1 MKHKWIKPLVLIV
14 AFLIS
19 VVIFECAI
27 AKGSVDLTT
36 EWKEPVLPVVYL
48 SDSGKD
54 INRLQ
59 GYKKEM
65 NPQYI
70 RDTITPVSSK
80 MELPIKVLA
89 YEQKI
94 TGISYEIRSLDAGR
108 LIEDNEI
115 KDFKSKKGKFQTT
128 LTFPNILDEGVEYL
142 LTIQLHSKGE
152 TISYYT
158 RIIKA
163 ESWNTSKCIDFA
175 LNFHQASLD
184 KKASDALAMY
194 MESDRTTN
202 NTTLGKVTIKS
213 TLNQVSWGSFVG
225 KRQTEPKIQIVEI
238 TPAYSVILLEYI
250 MSSTGDKGEL
260 EYYNVE
266 EYYRIR
272 MSESTS
278 YLLDFE
284 RTMEEVFR
292 GENGNITENKLKLG
306 IRDQN
311 VEYLSNEHGTSFCFI
326 QAGELWGYN
335 IANDAMAKIFSF
347 RGFEGIDDRENSM
360 NHRIRILKVSETGS
374 ADFVVYGYMSR
385 GSHEG
390 EVGVCVY
397 HYDSVAN
404 TLEEQLWIPFSKSFE
419 VIEDEVG
426 KVMYVNKSNQF
437 FMMVDGDIYQ
447 IDLNTRKKSI
457 LASGVGENWY
467 AFSKGNSRIAW
478 ISKGDENTGTQIKL
492 FDMEKEKVFQIDAKD
507 GEYIRPT
514 GFLKNDFIYGTAK
527 KEQVITDGAGNT
539 LFPMYKIGIINSK
552 NKEIKQYE
560 KPGYFVTGVT
570 IDDYTIHLSR
580 VSISNGSY
588 VVTQEDTIMNQAG
601 NTIYPVM
608 AETFFT
614 PIKQTQLQLV
624 MTEKAKDA
632 TPKILTPKMVALDKS
647 RVVSLEKKETLT
659 KYYAYAKGKVIMSSL
674 DVSDAIRIAD
684 QYAGVVIDDQVRYVW
699 KRARDNYQE
708 TIPGMTADLSKVG
721 SDERERAL
729 SIMLKKEGINIS
741 VSELLNSGKTPK
753 EILEKTLQ
761 SDTVL
766 DLNGC
771 TLQQILYYVNQGT
784 PVYGIKNGSQP
795 FLIVGYS
802 SSTYVIYDPFTNAT
816 KAVGKAELETAVGN
830 AGNVFLAYLK
840 K

>member
-1 MKHKWIKPLVLIV
+1 MLIAVFLV
-14 AFLIS
+14 S

-36 EWKEPVLPVVYL
+36 EWKEATLPVVYL
-48 SDSGKD
+48 SDQGKD

-59 GYKKEM
+59 GYQKEM
-65 NPQYI
+65 NPLYI
-70 RDTITPVSSK
+70 RDTITPISSK
-80 MELPIKVLA
+80 MELPIKVLS
-89 YEQKI
+89 YEKKI

-115 KDFKSKKGKFQTT
+115 KDFKAKKGKMDAT
-128 LTFPNILDEGVEYL
+128 LIFPNILDEGVEYL
-142 LTIQLHSKGE
+142 LTIQLHSKRD

-158 RIIKA
+158 RVIKA
-163 ESWNTSKCIDFA
+163 ESWNASKCIDFA

-194 MESDRTTN
+194 MESDHTTD
-202 NTTLGKVTIKS
+202 NTTLEKVTIQS

-225 KRQTEPKIQIVEI
+225 KKQTDPKIQVVEI
-238 TPAYSVILLEYI
+238 TPAYSVIMLEYI

-272 MSESTS
+272 ISGTS
-278 YLLDFE
+278 SFLLDFE
-284 RTMEEVFR
+284 RTVEEIFR
-292 GENGNITENKLKLG
+292 GENGNIAENKLKLG
-306 IRDQN
+306 IRDKN
-311 VEYLSNEHGTSFCFI
+311 VEYLSNEHGTSFCFV

-335 IANDAMAKIFSF
+335 VANDAMAKIFSF

-374 ADFVVYGYMSR
+374 TDFVVYGYMSR

-404 TLEEQLWIPFSKSFE
+404 TLEEELWIPFSKSFE

-426 KVMYVNKSNQF
+426 KVMYVNKNNQF

-492 FDMEKEKVFQIDAKD
+492 YDMEKEKEFVIDAKA

-527 KEQVITDGAGNT
+527 KEQVITDGAGHT
-539 LFPMYKIGIINSK
+539 LFPMYKIGIINHK

-580 VSISNGSY
+580 VSVTSGSY
-588 VVTQEDTIMNQAG
+588 VIAPEDTIMNQAG
-601 NTIYPVM
+601 DTIYPVM
-608 AETFFT
+608 SETFFT
-614 PIKQTQLQLV
+614 PIKQTQVQLI
-624 MTEKAKDA
+624 MGESAKDD
-632 TPKILTPKMVALDKS
+632 TPKILTPKMVALNKA
-647 RVVSLEKKETLT
+647 RVVSLEKKENLT
-659 KYYAYAKGKVIMSSL
+659 KYYAYAKGKVLMSSL
-674 DVSDAIRIAD
+674 DVSDAIRLAD
-684 QYAGVVIDDQVRYVW
+684 QYSGVVIDNQVRYVW

-708 TIPGMTADLSKVG
+708 TLSGMTADLTKVG
-721 SDERERAL
+721 SDAKERCL

-741 VSELLNSGKTPK
+741 VSELLSSGKTPK
-753 EILEKTLQ
+753 EILERSLQ
-761 SDTVL
+761 SETVL

-784 PVYGIKNGSQP
+784 PVYGLKNGNQP
-795 FLIVGYS
+795 ILIVGYS
-802 SSTYVIYDPFTNAT
+802 SSTYVIYDPATNAT
-816 KAVGKAELETAVGN
+816 RAIPKTELETAVGS

>member
-802 SSTYVIYDPFTNAT
+802 SSTYVIYDPSTNAT

>member
-1 MKHKWIKPLVLIV
+1 MLIAVFLV
-14 AFLIS
+14 S

-36 EWKEPVLPVVYL
+36 EWKEATLPVVYL
-48 SDSGKD
+48 SHQGKD

-59 GYKKEM
+59 GYQKEM
-65 NPQYI
+65 NPLYI
-70 RDTITPVSSK
+70 RDTITPISSK
-80 MELPIKVLA
+80 MELPIKVLS
-89 YEQKI
+89 YEKKI

-115 KDFKSKKGKFQTT
+115 KDFKAKKGKIDAT
-128 LTFPNILDEGVEYL
+128 LIFPNILDEGVEYL
-142 LTIQLHSKGE
+142 LTIQLHSKRD

-158 RIIKA
+158 RVIKA
-163 ESWNTSKCIDFA
+163 ESWNASKCIDFA

-194 MESDRTTN
+194 MESDHTTD
-202 NTTLGKVTIKS
+202 NTTLEKVTIQS

-225 KRQTEPKIQIVEI
+225 KKQTDPKIQVVEI
-238 TPAYSVILLEYI
+238 TPAYSVIMLEYI

-272 MSESTS
+272 ISGTS
-278 YLLDFE
+278 SFLLDFE
-284 RTMEEVFR
+284 RTVEEIFR
-292 GENGNITENKLKLG
+292 GENGNIAENKLKLG
-306 IRDQN
+306 IRDKN
-311 VEYLSNEHGTSFCFI
+311 VEYLSNEHGTSFCFV

-335 IANDAMAKIFSF
+335 VANDAMAKIFSF

-374 ADFVVYGYMSR
+374 TDFVVYGYMSR

-404 TLEEQLWIPFSKSFE
+404 TLEEELWIPFSKSFE

-426 KVMYVNKSNQF
+426 KVMYVNKNNQF

-492 FDMEKEKVFQIDAKD
+492 YDMEKEKEFVIDAKA

-527 KEQVITDGAGNT
+527 KEQVITDGAGHT
-539 LFPMYKIGIINSK
+539 LFPMYKIGIINHK

-580 VSISNGSY
+580 VSVTNGSY
-588 VVTQEDTIMNQAG
+588 VVAPEDTIMNQAG
-601 NTIYPVM
+601 DTIYPVM
-608 AETFFT
+608 SETFFT
-614 PIKQTQLQLV
+614 PIKQTQVQLI
-624 MTEKAKDA
+624 MGESAKDD
-632 TPKILTPKMVALDKS
+632 TPKILTPKMVALNKA
-647 RVVSLEKKETLT
+647 RVVSLEKKENLT
-659 KYYAYAKGKVIMSSL
+659 KYYAYAKGKVLMSSL
-674 DVSDAIRIAD
+674 DVSDAIRLAD
-684 QYAGVVIDDQVRYVW
+684 QYSGVVIDNQVRYVW

-708 TIPGMTADLSKVG
+708 TLSGMTADLTKVG
-721 SDERERAL
+721 SDAKERCL

-741 VSELLNSGKTPK
+741 VSELLSSGKTPK
-753 EILEKTLQ
+753 EILERSLQ
-761 SDTVL
+761 SETVL

-784 PVYGIKNGSQP
+784 PVYGLKNGNQP
-795 FLIVGYS
+795 ILIVGYS
-802 SSTYVIYDPFTNAT
+802 SSTYVIYDPATNAT
-816 KAVGKAELETAVGN
+816 RAIPKTELETAVGS

>member
-1 MKHKWIKPLVLIV
+1 MKHKWIKPLVLIAV
-14 AFLIS
+14 FLIS
-19 VVIFECAI
+19 VAIFECAI

-36 EWKEPVLPVVYL
+36 EWKEAELPVVFL
-48 SDSGKD
+48 SDNGKD

-59 GYKKEM
+59 GYQKEM
-65 NPQYI
+65 NPLYI
-70 RDTITPVSSK
+70 RDTITPISSK
-80 MELPIKVLA
+80 MELPIKVLS
-89 YEQKI
+89 YDKKI

-108 LIEDNEI
+108 LIEDNEV
-115 KDFKSKKGKFQTT
+115 KDFKAKKGKIEAS
-128 LTFPNILDEGVEYL
+128 LAFPNILDEGVEYL
-142 LTIQLHSKGE
+142 LTVQLHSKDE
-152 TISYYT
+152 MISYYT
-158 RIIKA
+158 RVIKA
-163 ESWNTSKCIDFA
+163 ESWNASKCIDFA

-194 MESDRTTN
+194 MESDHTTD
-202 NTTLGKVTIKS
+202 NTTLENVSIKS

-225 KRQTEPKIQIVEI
+225 KRQTDPKIQVVEI
-238 TPAYSVILLEYI
+238 TPAYSVIMLEYI
-250 MSSTGDKGEL
+250 MSSTGEKGEL

-272 MSESTS
+272 VSGTSS
-278 YLLDFE
+278 YLLDFN
-284 RTMEEVFR
+284 RNMEEIFR
-292 GENGNITENKLKLG
+292 GENGNIVDKKLKLG
-306 IRDQN
+306 IRNKN
-311 VEYLSNEHGTSFCFI
+311 VEYLSNEHGTSFCFV

-335 IANDAMAKIFSF
+335 VTNNAMAKIFSF

-374 ADFVVYGYMSR
+374 TDFVVYGYMSR

-404 TLEEQLWIPFSKSFE
+404 TLEEELWIPFSKSFE

-426 KVMYVNKSNQF
+426 KVMYVNKNNQF

-492 FDMEKEKVFQIDAKD
+492 FDMEKEKEFVIDAKA
-507 GEYIRPT
+507 GEFIRPT

-539 LFPMYKIGIINSK
+539 LFPMYKIGIINNK

-580 VSISNGSY
+580 VSITNGSY
-588 VVTQEDTIMNQAG
+588 VVAAEDTIMNQAG
-601 NTIYPVM
+601 DTIYPVM
-608 AETFFT
+608 SETFFT
-614 PIKQTQLQLV
+614 PIKQTQVQLI
-624 MTEKAKDA
+624 MGEAAKDE
-632 TPKILTPKMVALDKS
+632 TPKILTPKMVALDKA

-659 KYYAYAKGKVIMSSL
+659 KYYAYAKGKVMMSSL
-674 DVSDAIRIAD
+674 DVSDAIRLAD
-684 QYAGVVIDDQVRYVW
+684 QYSGVVIDNQVRYVW

-708 TIPGMTADLSKVG
+708 TIPGMTADLTKVG
-721 SDERERAL
+721 SDYKERCL

-741 VSELLNSGKTPK
+741 VSELLSSGKTPK
-753 EILEKTLQ
+753 EILERSLQ
-761 SDTVL
+761 SETVL

-771 TLQQILYYVNQGT
+771 SLQQILYYVNQGT
-784 PVYGIKNGSQP
+784 PVYGIKNGNQP
-795 FLIVGYS
+795 ILIVGYS
-802 SSTYVIYDPFTNAT
+802 SSTYVIYDPATNAT
-816 KAVGKAELETAVGN
+816 KAVPKAELETAVGN

>member
-1 MKHKWIKPLVLIV
+1 MLIAVFLV
-14 AFLIS
+14 S

-36 EWKEPVLPVVYL
+36 EWKEATLPVVYL
-48 SDSGKD
+48 SHQGKD

-59 GYKKEM
+59 GYQKEM
-65 NPQYI
+65 NPLYI
-70 RDTITPVSSK
+70 RDTITPISSK
-80 MELPIKVLA
+80 MELPIKVLS
-89 YEQKI
+89 YEKKI

-115 KDFKSKKGKFQTT
+115 KDFKAKKGKMDAT
-128 LTFPNILDEGVEYL
+128 LIFPNILDEGVEYL
-142 LTIQLHSKGE
+142 LTIQLHSKRD

-158 RIIKA
+158 RVIKA
-163 ESWNTSKCIDFA
+163 ESWNASKCIDFA

-194 MESDRTTN
+194 MESDHTTD
-202 NTTLGKVTIKS
+202 NTTLEKVTIQS

-225 KRQTEPKIQIVEI
+225 KKQTDPKIQVVEI
-238 TPAYSVILLEYI
+238 TPAYSVIMLEYI

-272 MSESTS
+272 ISGTS
-278 YLLDFE
+278 SFLLDFE
-284 RTMEEVFR
+284 RTVEEIFR
-292 GENGNITENKLKLG
+292 GENGNIAENKLKLG
-306 IRDQN
+306 IRDKN
-311 VEYLSNEHGTSFCFI
+311 VEYLSNEHGTSFCFV

-335 IANDAMAKIFSF
+335 VTNDSMAKIFSF

-374 ADFVVYGYMSR
+374 TDFVVYGYMSR

-404 TLEEQLWIPFSKSFE
+404 TLEEELWIPFSKSFE

-426 KVMYVNKSNQF
+426 KVMYVNKNNQF

-492 FDMEKEKVFQIDAKD
+492 FDMEKEKEFVIDAKA

-527 KEQVITDGAGNT
+527 KEQVITDGAGHT
-539 LFPMYKIGIINSK
+539 LFPMYKIGIINHK

-580 VSISNGSY
+580 VSVTNGSY
-588 VVTQEDTIMNQAG
+588 VVAPEDTIMNQAG
-601 NTIYPVM
+601 DTIYPVM
-608 AETFFT
+608 SDTFFT
-614 PIKQTQLQLV
+614 PIKQTQVQLI
-624 MTEKAKDA
+624 MGESAKDD
-632 TPKILTPKMVALDKS
+632 TPKILTPKMVALNKA
-647 RVVSLEKKETLT
+647 RVVSLEKKENLT
-659 KYYAYAKGKVIMSSL
+659 KYYAYAKGKVLMSSL
-674 DVSDAIRIAD
+674 DVSDAIRLAD
-684 QYAGVVIDDQVRYVW
+684 QYSGVVIDNQVRYVW

-708 TIPGMTADLSKVG
+708 TLSGMTADLTKVG
-721 SDERERAL
+721 SDAKERCL

-741 VSELLNSGKTPK
+741 VSELLSSGKTPK
-753 EILEKTLQ
+753 EILERSLQ
-761 SDTVL
+761 SETVL

-784 PVYGIKNGSQP
+784 PVYGLKNGNQP
-795 FLIVGYS
+795 ILIVGYS
-802 SSTYVIYDPFTNAT
+802 SSTYVIYDPATNAT
-816 KAVGKAELETAVGN
+816 RAIPKTELETAVGS

>member
-115 KDFKSKKGKFQTT
+115 KDFKAKKGKFQTT

-802 SSTYVIYDPFTNAT
+802 SSTYVIYDPSTNAT